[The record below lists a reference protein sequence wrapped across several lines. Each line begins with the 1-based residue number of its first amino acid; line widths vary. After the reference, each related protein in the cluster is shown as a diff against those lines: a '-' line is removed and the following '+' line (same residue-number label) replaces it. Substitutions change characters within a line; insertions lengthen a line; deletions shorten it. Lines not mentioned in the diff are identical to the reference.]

1 MSPMPF
7 FGEICALLTAVCW
20 SGSSMVFAA
29 ATARVGSVLV
39 NISRLVFALG
49 FLAIVLLLLPLSRT
63 ITLEQ
68 AGFLGASG
76 IVGLA
81 IGDSFLFRA
90 YLSIGPRLSMLV
102 MSIAPA
108 ISAVLAYGVL
118 DERLS
123 PLGIIG
129 VAVTVTGVVL
139 VVYDR
144 GPGSL
149 RAAPGVLSGLL
160 FAGIAAVGQGVG
172 LIFAKLAFR
181 IGPID
186 GFVAAAVRIGSSL
199 VVLLPLMIVL
209 GRLTHPIKTYAGDR
223 RALGLTALGLCSAPF
238 LGSRSVSSPLH
249 IPRSASP
256 RPSWQRFPS
265 SCFRLSISFTRNN
278 SAGKAI
284 AGAFVAVGGVAL
296 LFLR

>member
-223 RALGLTALGLCSAPF
+223 RALGLTALGAVLGPF
-238 LGSRSVSSPLH
+238 LGITLSLLAVAHTKVGIAATLMATVPIIMLPLVH
-249 IPRSASP
+249 FIHKEQLG
-256 RPSWQRFPS
+256 W
-265 SCFRLSISFTRNN
+265 
-278 SAGKAI
+278 KAI